1 MEDKNINSQQPEEL
15 FGSVEALG
23 NDIPEDMP
31 QLDLKAFSGEPA
43 PAEEPVLENLFSEEA
58 VITPAEA
65 EPVIAEEVPEPV
77 FEDVPVEAS
86 EEEALPEAEE
96 FVPEALPAEIYG
108 DAVEAPEQ
116 SVFAAPILPAGEI
129 PKKDFSDFDIPMDGE
144 LPVQEPSEIPG
155 TVYPPEDYVPIEA
168 PVFTEPEPVP
178 PLAAEAPEDL
188 SFGSDELETA
198 YEEQPVESAIADDQE
213 FTDIAETAAPEVTP
227 AAARPVRK
235 GRPKRKKGDSLL
247 GIPSLLATLIWLG
260 IIVLIGVSLG
270 RMLWVCAAD
279 VLAFGRESKEVVV
292 TIDKDDTIEDIA
304 QILHEKGL
312 INYPGV
318 FELYASI
325 AVDDGEIAPGT
336 YTLNTILDYH
346 ALVGQMSHSSSSR
359 AVVEDVLIPEGY
371 NCRQIFEL
379 LEQNGICT
387 VEELEEYAAN
397 GEFQDFWFL
406 EGVERGDK
414 YCLEGFLFPDTY
426 DFYAGS
432 TPREA
437 LGKMLLGFEARFT
450 EELYSQLPALN
461 ERLSKMMRNNGCSQ
475 EFIDSHQLGL
485 RELLTV
491 ASLIEEET
499 AGASESPT
507 IASVIYNR
515 LTQDQEYE
523 RYLGIDAAIIYA
535 TGDAENIDTSIDHP
549 YNTYKNAGLTPGPIS
564 NPGLSSINAALNFL
578 DTDYYYYVLNPST
591 GEHQFS
597 KTYEEHQEWIEKF
610 KEMEPTEG

>member
-1 MEDKNINSQQPEEL
+1 MEENNTRDLQPEEL
-15 FGSVEALG
+15 SGLTPDIPAP
-23 NDIPEDMP
+23 IPEDMP
-31 QLDLKAFSGEPA
+31 QLDLDTFGEDTA
-43 PAEEPVLENLFSEEA
+43 DTPVLENLFPEQPDLEPLPVIPSAPAPAAEEFIQEEL
-58 VITPAEA
+58 VMPEDDGFIPTE
-65 EPVIAEEVPEPV
+65 EPVIPETAGEAPAEES
-77 FEDVPVEAS
+77 VPVIVPDS
-86 EEEALPEAEE
+86 LPEAE
-96 FVPEALPAEIYG
+96 PEG
-108 DAVEAPEQ
+108 R
-116 SVFAAPILPAGEI
+116 
-129 PKKDFSDFDIPMDGE
+129 DFGDFDIAMDDTA
-144 LPVQEPSEIPG
+144 PVEAEVPP
-155 TVYPPEDYVPIEA
+155 VYPIAEDPFTADA
-168 PVFTEPEPVP
+168 PVEGDDIPSDELLFVPDAPVDADF
-178 PLAAEAPEDL
+178 AAEALEPAAE
-188 SFGSDELETA
+188 EPAIETA
-198 YEEQPVESAIADDQE
+198 FDNDPE
-213 FTDIAETAAPEVTP
+213 FTEMPESNPAPATPKAA
-227 AAARPVRK
+227 PVRK
-235 GRPKRKKGDSLL
+235 GRPRRRKGDTLFGL
-247 GIPSLLATLIWLG
+247 PSLLATLIWLG
-260 IIVLIGVSLG
+260 IIVMIGVSLG

-279 VLAFGRESKEVVV
+279 ILAFGREDKEVVI
-292 TIDKDDTIEDIA
+292 TIGKNDTIEDIA
-304 QILHEKGL
+304 QLLHEKGL

-318 FELYASI
+318 FQLYASI
-325 AVDDGEIAPGT
+325 AVDEGDIAPGT

-346 ALVGQMSHSSSSR
+346 ALVGQMSPSSSSR

-414 YCLEGFLFPDTY
+414 YCLEGYLFPDTY

-437 LGKMLLGFEARFT
+437 IGKMLLGFEARFT
-450 EELYSQLPALN
+450 QELYDQLPALN
-461 ERLSKMMRNNGCSQ
+461 ERLSEMMRGNGCSQ

-499 AGASESPT
+499 AGASESPS

-515 LTQDQEYE
+515 LTQDQEHE

-549 YNTYKNAGLTPGPIS
+549 YNTYKHAGLTPGPIS

-597 KTYEEHQEWIEKF
+597 RTYEEHQQWIEKF
-610 KEMEPTEG
+610 REVEPTEG